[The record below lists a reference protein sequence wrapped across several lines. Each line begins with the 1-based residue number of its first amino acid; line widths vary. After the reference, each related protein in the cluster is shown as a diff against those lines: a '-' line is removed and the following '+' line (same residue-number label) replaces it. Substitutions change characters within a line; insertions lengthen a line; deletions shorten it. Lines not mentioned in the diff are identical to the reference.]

1 LHQGYPESQK
11 NTNPP
16 SIGTMK
22 KPYFIVAGNYTEYI
36 GHVNIHCMEY
46 DLSTTQVIFLDDIS
60 IIKGAKKILDPDGI
74 FIGSWKERTD
84 IKDIVLEL
92 FALTLDSKKCDIL
105 TKVYNSL

>member
-1 LHQGYPESQK
+1 MP
-11 NTNPP
+11 TP
-16 SIGTMK
+16 SPVQK
-22 KPYFIVAGNYTEYI
+22 KPYFIIAGNYTEYI
-36 GHVNIHCMEY
+36 GYVNIHCMEY

-74 FIGSWKERTD
+74 FIGTWKERTD

>member
-1 LHQGYPESQK
+1 MPLMP
-11 NTNPP
+11 TPNPAE
-16 SIGTMK
+16 K
-22 KPYFIVAGNYTEYI
+22 KPYFIGAGNYTEYI
-36 GHVNIHCMEY
+36 KYVNQHCMEY
-46 DLSTTQVIFLDDIS
+46 DLRTTQVIFLDDIS
-60 IIKGAKKILDPDGI
+60 MIKGAKKILDPDGI